1 MAGSVPCRSSVAG
14 RRKPYARAMTIAL
27 SIVLALLFLATGAGK
42 VLGVKGSL
50 AYRDK
55 FQMSAGLWRT
65 IGVLEWAGSA
75 GLIVGLFVSWIG
87 IAATV
92 GLGLLMV
99 GATIVRLR
107 YDSKPVGIVID
118 LVLLGLLIML
128 LFVER

>member
-1 MAGSVPCRSSVAG
+1 
-14 RRKPYARAMTIAL
+14 MTIAL